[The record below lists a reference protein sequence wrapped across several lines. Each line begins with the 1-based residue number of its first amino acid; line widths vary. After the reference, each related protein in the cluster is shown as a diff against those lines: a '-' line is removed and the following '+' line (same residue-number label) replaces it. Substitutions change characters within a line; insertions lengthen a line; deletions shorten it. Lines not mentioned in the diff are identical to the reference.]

1 MAVIRKQVPA
11 NATPHRDVVT
21 SLDSLR
27 QRLEAAGLTSI
38 PMNINAV
45 AEFLGLD
52 VIEEIMD
59 DDLSGYLEFR
69 QGAWVAGVNALHHK
83 NRRRFTIA
91 HEIAHYVLHR
101 DRAVSFHDRTFARRA
116 SSTDEMEKEADRFAA
131 NLLMPEN
138 SVRQSIKN
146 GATSV
151 TALAE
156 IFGVSALAMKYR
168 VQSLG
173 YQVA

>member
-1 MAVIRKQVPA
+1 MAVIRKPISAQP
-11 NATPHRDVVT
+11 TPHRDVVT
-21 SLDSLR
+21 DLDALR
-27 QRLEAAGLTSI
+27 RRLATAGLSNI

-45 AEFLGLD
+45 AEFMGLE
-52 VIEEIMD
+52 VVEEIMD
-59 DDLSGYLEFR
+59 DDLSGYLEYR

-101 DRAVSFHDRTFARRA
+101 DRAASFHDRTFARRA
-116 SSTDEMEKEADRFAA
+116 TSTDVMEREADQFAA
-131 NLLMPEN
+131 NLLMPEA
-138 SVRQSIKN
+138 SVRQAIKA

-151 TALAE
+151 AALAE
-156 IFGVSALAMKYR
+156 AFGVSALAMKYR

>member
-1 MAVIRKQVPA
+1 MAVIRKQISA
-11 NATPHRDVVT
+11 SAAPHRDVVT
-21 SLDSLR
+21 SLEALH
-27 QRLEAAGLTSI
+27 QRLKTAGLTGV

-83 NRRRFTIA
+83 NRQRFTIA

-101 DRAVSFHDRTFARRA
+101 DRAASFHDQTFARRA
-116 SSTDEMEKEADRFAA
+116 SSTDQMEKEADRFAA
-131 NLLMPEN
+131 NLLMPEG
-138 SVRQSIKN
+138 SVRQAIQN

-151 TALAE
+151 AALAE

-168 VQSLG
+168 VQTLG